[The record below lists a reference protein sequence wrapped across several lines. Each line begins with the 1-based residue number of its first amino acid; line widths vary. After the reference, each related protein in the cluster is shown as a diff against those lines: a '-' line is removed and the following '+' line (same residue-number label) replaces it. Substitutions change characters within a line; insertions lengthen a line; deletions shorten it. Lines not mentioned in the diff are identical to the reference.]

1 MMRAVTNLN
10 KVVNKIFSKLFIA
23 NIITAIILLIFFL
36 WLLKVPLRFEIFIS
50 LFFVSIIILLI
61 NFIISKNTEDPLAEI
76 ANTAKN
82 YSNQDF
88 STKIRSY
95 NILEID
101 RLGESLNLMA
111 KKLDDRMRITS
122 IEKNENDAILS
133 SMNEGVIATNQ
144 LNEVIK
150 INDSCLKVFNI
161 KNTVIGVDIRNVIDN
176 KDFLDFYNQII
187 NIKSPQ
193 KIETTI
199 YNVNQKTI
207 LCYGTALKDKYEN
220 IIGNVIILNDITK
233 LKSLEKIRKEFVAN
247 VSHELKTPL
256 TALQGYIE
264 TLRDVKDE
272 KEKNQFIEILEK
284 HALRMNWII
293 NDLLEL
299 SRLEESSKNSI
310 LKKDINILNL
320 INDTVNHSENLISK
334 KQIDVSIKCIRNLS
348 FNLNE
353 RLMQEALSNLLQNA
367 IQYSNPKSS
376 IIIRS
381 FLEKNNLNIS
391 VQDFGIGI
399 EKNQISDI
407 FKRFYRV
414 DKSRSKE
421 TGGTGLGLSIIKHIV
436 GVHNGEIKVDS
447 ELGKGSKFTLIIPF
461 SQSN

>member
-1 MMRAVTNLN
+1 MMIVVTNLN

-111 KKLDDRMRITS
+111 KKLDDRMRITY

-199 YNVNQKTI
+199 YNVNRKTI

-376 IIIRS
+376 IIIKS